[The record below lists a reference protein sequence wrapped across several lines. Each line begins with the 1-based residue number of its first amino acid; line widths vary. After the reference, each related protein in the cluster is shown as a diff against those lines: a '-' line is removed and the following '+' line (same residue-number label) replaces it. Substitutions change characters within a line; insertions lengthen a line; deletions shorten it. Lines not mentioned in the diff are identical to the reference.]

1 MACSKKILLVD
12 DEPDILQALTMRLE
26 AAGYE
31 IITANNGYDAT
42 DLASKE
48 SPDLIICDIGMPE
61 MNGHEVAKKIK
72 GSSATAHIPIIFL
85 TARTELEEMKIAG
98 EEKVDRYIT
107 KPVDPQLLLMSIMA
121 LLADNTK
128 EERLEL

>member
-12 DEPDILQALTMRLE
+12 DEPDILQALTMRLD

-31 IITANNGYDAT
+31 IITANNGYDAAN
-42 DLASKE
+42 LASKE

-72 GSSATAHIPIIFL
+72 ESSATAHIPIIFL

-107 KPVDPQLLLMSIMA
+107 KPVDTQLLLMSIMA

>member
-1 MACSKKILLVD
+1 MACRKKILLVD

-42 DLASKE
+42 NLASEE

-61 MNGHEVAKKIK
+61 MDGHEVAKKIK
-72 GSSATAHIPIIFL
+72 RSPATAHIPIIFL

-121 LLADNTK
+121 LMEDKRK
-128 EERLEL
+128 EERFD

>member
-42 DLASKE
+42 NLASKE
-48 SPDLIICDIGMPE
+48 SPDLIICDIGMPK
-61 MNGHEVAKKIK
+61 MDGHEVAKKIK
-72 GSSATAHIPIIFL
+72 RSPATAHIPMIFL

-121 LLADNTK
+121 LLEDETK
-128 EERLEL
+128 EERFD

>member
-1 MACSKKILLVD
+1 MAGSKILIVD

-31 IITANNGYDAT
+31 VITANNGYDAT
-42 DLASKE
+42 NLAAEE

-61 MNGHEVAKKIK
+61 MDGHEVAKQIRR
-72 GSSATAHIPIIFL
+72 SSGTAHIPIIFL
-85 TARTELEEMKIAG
+85 TARTELEEMKIAV

-121 LLADNTK
+121 LLTRNTK
-128 EERLEL
+128 ERSC